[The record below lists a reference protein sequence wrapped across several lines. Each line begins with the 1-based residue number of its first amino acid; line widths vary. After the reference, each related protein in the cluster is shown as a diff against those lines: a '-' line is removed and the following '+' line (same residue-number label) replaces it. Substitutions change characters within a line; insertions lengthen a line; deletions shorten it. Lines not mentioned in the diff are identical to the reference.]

1 MCQCLGIF
9 KITATWGCRAEAA
22 LRGGLADEDASLS
35 GGPSCCLGLVANER
49 VPCRLYI
56 GGIPKG
62 CSRRGLTGP
71 VIGGVYGGGG
81 ECGRGCAS
89 FKTHGHMLPRSNR
102 LNGCMDIVRGV
113 ELGDQGL
120 AVGSAVET
128 CRCKTISKGRNFHG
142 VAIECGKAKGRA
154 KMEESK
160 PE

>member
-35 GGPSCCLGLVANER
+35 GGSSCCLGLVANER

-56 GGIPKG
+56 GGVPKG
-62 CSRRGLTGP
+62 CSRRGLVMGL
-71 VIGGVYGGGG
+71 VIRGVYGGGG

-89 FKTHGHMLPRSNR
+89 FKTHGHMLPRSNG

-128 CRCKTISKGRNFHG
+128 CRRKTISNFHG

-154 KMEESK
+154 KNGRIQA
-160 PE
+160 